1 METEKKKNCPDQ
13 EDSFYACS
21 ARECTGLIP
30 ALPKDGAELEAYED
44 LYPFVQ
50 KAEKTEKE

>member
-30 ALPKDGAELEAYED
+30 SLPKDGAELEAYED